1 MNPIIDFA
9 PTCKHNNPK
18 AIPTTWKHDII
29 HEQIGE
35 EGGIKEQ
42 PNTTFLESECIVK
55 EIDMLFVFFLK
66 FYFSKVN
73 CVFVINNDKAFLANR
88 HESSSKPKEIYEQH
102 ACVWHN
108 KLAPK
113 KKTLG
118 MKIVICCTCFQSHN
132 FF

>member
-1 MNPIIDFA
+1 M
-9 PTCKHNNPK
+9 CKHNNPK
-18 AIPTTWKHDII
+18 VIPTTWKHDII

-55 EIDMLFVFFLK
+55 EIDMLFAFLFL

-73 CVFVINNDKAFLANR
+73 CVFVINNDKAFLANW

-108 KLAPK
+108 KLAQK
-113 KKTLG
+113 KKPLG
-118 MKIVICCTCFQSHN
+118 WGLLFVAHVFKAII

>member
-9 PTCKHNNPK
+9 PMCKHNNPK
-18 AIPTTWKHDII
+18 VIPRTWKHDII

-55 EIDMLFVFFLK
+55 KIAMLFAFFIFIL
-66 FYFSKVN
+66 
-73 CVFVINNDKAFLANR
+73 
-88 HESSSKPKEIYEQH
+88 
-102 ACVWHN
+102 
-108 KLAPK
+108 
-113 KKTLG
+113 
-118 MKIVICCTCFQSHN
+118 